1 MCNLLSINNNS
12 FAYELFDRTEQDD
25 KISQFI
31 ALLKDPNVQEF
42 LKLFIDNSIATS
54 ELQILKRLSKME
66 GVLGISE
73 PLDDMPTIPQQL
85 QSLKDKVTSLPD
97 DFKHLVEPKIQPT
110 TKTEK
115 RAVALVSK
123 LRQVKKRFL
132 TSAEIVSFLKQL
144 PEDIQITEDMCNP
157 REVKREV
164 LEKATQLFPD
174 IQLNKSKHGRREVR
188 ILIS

>member
-1 MCNLLSINNNS
+1 MSDSYNATIG
-12 FAYELFDRTEQDD
+12 FKVFDRTGQNSEVNQL
-25 KISQFI
+25 IS
-31 ALLKDPNVQEF
+31 LLHDPEIQSF
-42 LKLFIDNSIATS
+42 LKVFVDNAIATS
-54 ELQILKRLSKME
+54 ELRILKRLAAIEQK
-66 GVLGISE
+66 LGIIDYGLDE
-73 PLDDMPTIPQQL
+73 PPTIESRLTKLEQ
-85 QSLKDKVTSLPD
+85 KVNTHTNE
-97 DFKHLVEPKIQPT
+97 FKPAVEPQIKPV

-144 PEDIQITEDMCNP
+144 PEDIQITEDMRNP
-157 REVKREV
+157 REIKREV

-188 ILIS
+188 ILVS